1 MLSRLL
7 WICLAGALGT
17 GARYLIG
24 VWAGER
30 FGSTFPYGTLIVN
43 VAGCFLIGALMQAAL
58 SSASFSPTLRLTLT
72 TGFLGGLTTYSA
84 FAFETMNLARHGS
97 RNAAL
102 TNFTLTTLACFVAVL
117 LGVGLAQQLLGAP
130 RPE

>member
-72 TGFLGGLTTYSA
+72 
-84 FAFETMNLARHGS
+84 

-117 LGVGLAQQLLGAP
+117 LGVGLAQQLLGTP